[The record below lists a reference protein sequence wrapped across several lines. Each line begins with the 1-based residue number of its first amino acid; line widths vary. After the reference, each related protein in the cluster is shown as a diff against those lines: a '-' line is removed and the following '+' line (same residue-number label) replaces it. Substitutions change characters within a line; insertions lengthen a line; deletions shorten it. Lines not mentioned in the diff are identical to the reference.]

1 MRAGAAADAATPED
15 ATHEA
20 GMWLSGNDQPN
31 AWLSA
36 AVAHVGVDLVSFDR
50 ALRIGNSNGA

>member
-1 MRAGAAADAATPED
+1 
-15 ATHEA
+15 
-20 GMWLSGNDQPN
+20 MWLSGNDQPN

-50 ALRIGNSNGA
+50 AFMKLFERRQSTLFARA